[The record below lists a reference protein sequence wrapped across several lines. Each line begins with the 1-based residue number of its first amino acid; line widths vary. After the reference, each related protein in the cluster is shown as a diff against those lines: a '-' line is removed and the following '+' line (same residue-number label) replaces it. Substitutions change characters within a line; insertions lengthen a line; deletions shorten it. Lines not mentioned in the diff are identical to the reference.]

1 MIFDDCDPVDELTQ
15 KYHPMNG
22 HNCEVQKALSKEEL
36 ASASSCQS
44 GSGNF
49 GGGCDSSFGGNDN
62 FSHGG
67 NCSDQATLAEDVVV
81 VDMVVVGMAMMDLT
95 MTEAILEVE
104 GSIVIL
110 AITTS
115 NSGPMKGET

>member
-1 MIFDDCDPVDELTQ
+1 MATTVKCRRPYLRKSWLVLRPAKVVLETLVVAVTAVLVG
-15 KYHPMNG
+15 MTTS
-22 HNCEVQKALSKEEL
+22 VMEET
-36 ASASSCQS
+36 AVIKV
-44 GSGNF
+44 
-49 GGGCDSSFGGNDN
+49 
-62 FSHGG
+62 
-67 NCSDQATLAEDVVV
+67 TLAEDVVV

>member
-1 MIFDDCDPVDELTQ
+1 MATTVKCRRPYLRKSWLVL
-15 KYHPMNG
+15 HPAKVVLETLVVAVTAVLVGMTTS
-22 HNCEVQKALSKEEL
+22 VMEET
-36 ASASSCQS
+36 AVIK
-44 GSGNF
+44 
-49 GGGCDSSFGGNDN
+49 
-62 FSHGG
+62 
-67 NCSDQATLAEDVVV
+67 ATLAEDVVV